1 MANVRICTVES
12 DYDAEALK
20 SLADSLTT
28 NLKLDDLSIQTV
40 GSDGFLM
47 SNWND
52 KASLNGKL
60 KKAVRDYLKQDD
72 YVIFFF
78 DSDSPMLTRQQ
89 LPEREVLVN
98 QIKQIVT
105 DPGFVG
111 KVFFAPGV
119 QELES
124 RLWRAHLGIEDPDRA
139 ARVDYAEAQ
148 FRQLCTSRGLDWD
161 AMTETDRERFVDDLI
176 HEDRECAQ

>member
-1 MANVRICTVES
+1 MANVRIWTVES

-20 SLADSLTT
+20 SLVQKLTT
-28 NLKLDDLSIQTV
+28 NLKFDDLSVQTV
-40 GSDGFLM
+40 GSKGFLM

-52 KASLNGKL
+52 KTSLNGKL
-60 KKAVRDYLKQDD
+60 KKAVQDYLKQDD
-72 YVIFFF
+72 YVIFFL
-78 DSDSPMLTRQQ
+78 DSDSPMLTCQQ

-98 QIKQIVT
+98 QIKQIVSE
-105 DPGFVG
+105 PGFAG

-124 RLWRAHLGIEDPDRA
+124 RLWRAHLGIQDPDRA
-139 ARVDYAEAQ
+139 ARMDYAEAQ
-148 FRQLCTSRGLDWD
+148 FRQLCISRGLDWD

-176 HEDRECAQ
+176 HEDRECKR

>member
-1 MANVRICTVES
+1 MANVRIWTMES

-20 SLADSLTT
+20 SLVKRLAT
-28 NLKLDDLSIQTV
+28 NLKFNNLSVQTA
-40 GSDGFLM
+40 GSKAFLM
-47 SNWND
+47 SKWND
-52 KASLNGKL
+52 KTSLNGKL
-60 KKAVRDYLKQDD
+60 KKVVRDYLRQDD
-72 YVIFFF
+72 YVIFFL
-78 DSDSPMLTRQQ
+78 DSDSQMLTPQQ
-89 LPEREVLVN
+89 PQELEALVN

-105 DPGFVG
+105 DPGFAG

-124 RLWRAHLGIEDPDRA
+124 RLWRAHLGTEDPDRA
-139 ARVDYAEAQ
+139 ARMDYAEAQ

-176 HEDRECAQ
+176 HEDRECVR

>member
-1 MANVRICTVES
+1 MANVRIWTVES

-20 SLADSLTT
+20 SLVQKLTT
-28 NLKLDDLSIQTV
+28 NLKFQDLSVQTV
-40 GSDGFLM
+40 SSKTFLM

-60 KKAVRDYLKQDD
+60 KKEVRDYLRQDD
-72 YVIFFF
+72 YVIFFL
-78 DSDSPMLTRQQ
+78 DSDSPMLTHQQ
-89 LPEREVLVN
+89 PQELEALVN

-105 DPGFVG
+105 DPGFAG

-139 ARVDYAEAQ
+139 ARMDYAEAQ

>member
-1 MANVRICTVES
+1 MANVRIWTVES

-20 SLADSLTT
+20 ALVNNITT
-28 NLKLDDLSIQTV
+28 NLKFNDLSVQTV
-40 GSDGFLM
+40 GSKGFSM

-60 KKAVRDYLKQDD
+60 KKAVRDYLEQDD
-72 YVIFFF
+72 YVIFFL

-89 LPEREVLVN
+89 LPELKALVN

-105 DPGFVG
+105 DPSFAG
-111 KVFFAPGV
+111 KVFFAPGI

-124 RLWRAHLGIEDPDRA
+124 RLWRALMGIEDPDRA
-139 ARVDYAEAQ
+139 ARMDYAEAQ
-148 FRQLCTSRGLDWD
+148 FRKLCTSRGLDWD
-161 AMTETDRERFVDDLI
+161 EMTESDRENFVNDLI
-176 HEDRECAQ
+176 HEDRECSR

>member
-1 MANVRICTVES
+1 MANVRIWTVES
-12 DYDAEALK
+12 DYDTEALK
-20 SLADSLTT
+20 SLVQRLVT
-28 NLKLDDLSIQTV
+28 NLKFKDLSVQTV
-40 GSDGFLM
+40 GSKTFLM

-52 KASLNGKL
+52 KTSLNGKL
-60 KKAVRDYLKQDD
+60 KKAVRDYLRQDD
-72 YVIFFF
+72 YVIFFL

-89 LPEREVLVN
+89 PQELEVLVN

-105 DPGFVG
+105 DPGFAG

-139 ARVDYAEAQ
+139 ALMDYAEAQ
-148 FRQLCTSRGLDWD
+148 LRKLSASQGLDWD
-161 AMTETDRERFVDDLI
+161 MMTDEERINFVDDLI
-176 HEDRECAQ
+176 HEDRECKR